1 MKLQK
6 LKKTAWYKA
15 QKRFAA
21 CDGGAVFKCRY
32 GVVGLTAAAFKLSR
46 WFKRESEAAAYCAE
60 AVRAT
65 EKARPR
71 AAETD
76 QGRSWSSK
84 VFWAK
89 EKANGGK
96 RSKMRRDCAFKGG
109 CHGR

>member
-1 MKLQK
+1 MKLK
-6 LKKTAWYKA
+6 ELKKTALYKA
-15 QKRFAA
+15 QKRFAV
-21 CDGGAVFKCRY
+21 CDSGAVFKYRY

-60 AVRAT
+60 AVCAT

-71 AAETD
+71 AAET
-76 QGRSWSSK
+76 RSWSSK

-89 EKANGGK
+89 EKARGGK

-109 CHGR
+109 CHG